1 MSIRNFSL
9 LLFAAFATACSDE
22 DVNVNSVTHNQK
34 QSEVVLS
41 FDLAAYQDEITSLDS
56 LQSIDIPVKVI
67 ENGYISKMP
76 STRAGEIIAV
86 VGTVTNLG
94 NKTTLFNYGV
104 GENLVP
110 YYYCGS
116 TLNYATIST
125 VYKVSYTYE
134 LNDNYAV
141 RGYTGEYSGWNGT
154 RIPNPQVRWQ
164 GENGDTEHIEFYTY
178 VYDIKSTI
186 QGYSAGEHCWVP
198 VNTNDVRIY
207 ARIYE

>member
-1 MSIRNFSL
+1 
-9 LLFAAFATACSDE
+9 
-22 DVNVNSVTHNQK
+22 
-34 QSEVVLS
+34 
-41 FDLAAYQDEITSLDS
+41 
-56 LQSIDIPVKVI
+56 
-67 ENGYISKMP
+67 MP

>member
-141 RGYTGEYSGWNGT
+141 R
-154 RIPNPQVRWQ
+154 
-164 GENGDTEHIEFYTY
+164 
-178 VYDIKSTI
+178 
-186 QGYSAGEHCWVP
+186 
-198 VNTNDVRIY
+198 IY
-207 ARIYE
+207 W